1 VEVREPESAAQVR
14 AGRELTVRAWA
25 EGYGDI
31 LSPDALSTIEE
42 VTLGQDFEQEHAEFT
57 GSEVDNRAFVA
68 VEDDGERSSTT
79 VVGWA
84 TLVWDDEWTSE
95 FVGEDEAELRACY
108 VEPEYQGT
116 GVGGALVEAVLS
128 RVPAGRDRLVLEAFE
143 AHDESREFYEARGF
157 EPRGTGEIVVF
168 GESNPSVVYERDC

>member
-1 VEVREPESAAQVR
+1 MNVREPESAAEVR

-25 EGYGDI
+25 EGYDDL

-42 VTLGQDFEQEHAEFT
+42 VMLDQGFEREHAEFT
-57 GSEVDNRAFVA
+57 GSAADNRAFVA
-68 VEDDGERSSTT
+68 VADDGSEDSTT

-84 TLVWDDEWTSE
+84 TLVWDDEWTNE
-95 FVGEDEAELRACY
+95 FVGDDEAELRACY
-108 VEPEYQGT
+108 VDPEYQGT

-143 AHDESREFYEARGF
+143 AHDESRAFYEGQGF
-157 EPRGTGEIVVF
+157 EPRATGEIVVV
-168 GESNPSVVYERDC
+168 GEANPSVVYEREC

>member
-1 VEVREPESAAQVR
+1 VEVREPESAAEVR
-14 AGRELTVRAWA
+14 AGRELTVRAWE

-42 VTLGQDFEQEHAEFT
+42 VTLDQDFEQEHAEFT
-57 GSEVDNRAFVA
+57 GPEVDNRAFVA
-68 VEDDGERSSTT
+68 VADDGSGNSTT

-84 TLVWDDEWTSE
+84 TLVWDDEWTNE

-108 VEPEYQGT
+108 VDPEYQGA

-143 AHDESREFYEARGF
+143 AHDESREFYEAQRF
-157 EPRGTGEIVVF
+157 EPRGTSELVVV
-168 GESNPSVVYERDC
+168 GESNPSVVYEREC

>member
-1 VEVREPESAAQVR
+1 MEVREPESAAEVR

-31 LSPDALSTIEE
+31 LSADALSTIEE
-42 VTLGQDFEQEHAEFT
+42 VTLDQDFDQEYAEFT
-57 GSEVDNRAFVA
+57 GSEVDNRVFVA
-68 VEDDGERSSTT
+68 VADDESGDSTT

-84 TLVWDDEWTSE
+84 TLIWDDEWTNE

-116 GVGGALVEAVLS
+116 GVGGALVETVLS

-143 AHDESREFYEARGF
+143 ARDESREFYEAQGF
-157 EPRGTGEIVVF
+157 EPRQTGEIVVV
-168 GESNPSVVYERDC
+168 GESNPSVIYERDC